1 MIEYWMNRRRCGV
14 SIVAEV
20 ECDQAVNCLVPVTM
34 PPLVTL
40 MPFSIMTAPVLAVR
54 RTSTTSPKPLYHEC

>member
-1 MIEYWMNRRRCGV
+1 MAGYWMNRRRRGL
-14 SIVAEV
+14 SIAAVIER
-20 ECDQAVNCLVPVTM
+20 DQAVNCLVPVTM

-54 RTSTTSPKPLYHEC
+54 RTSTTSPKPLYHVC